1 MVMKPASPL
10 SAIRAV
16 AFDFDGVF
24 TDNRVLVSQ
33 SGEEFVF
40 CDRGDGMAIEFLRAA
55 GVHLVIISK
64 EPNPVVSAR
73 ARKLSLDVHQG
84 IEDKLPILRDWL
96 TKIGVDASEA
106 AYMGND
112 VNDVECLRHCGLAV
126 VPSDS
131 HATAIAVAD
140 LVLTKPGGRG
150 AIREFADALIAARG
164 GSVR

>member
-1 MVMKPASPL
+1 MTTPSSL
-10 SAIRAV
+10 TAIRAI

-40 CDRGDGMAIEFLRAA
+40 CDRGDGMAIEFLRKA
-55 GVHLVIISK
+55 GIHLVIISK
-64 EPNPVVSAR
+64 EPNPVVTAR

-84 IEDKLPILRDWL
+84 IEDKLPIFRDWL
-96 TKIGVDASEA
+96 ARIGVPASAA

-112 VNDVECLRHCGLAV
+112 VNDVECLQHAGLAV

-131 HATAIAVAD
+131 HSSAIAVAD
-140 LVLTKPGGRG
+140 LVLTRPGGRG
-150 AIREFADALIAARG
+150 AIREFADALVAAQRR
-164 GSVR
+164 SVR

>member
-1 MVMKPASPL
+1 MTRKIDEIVTDEHIARYRHEGCVRVERVFD
-10 SAIRAV
+10 SATCTNLAAALNEALR
-16 AFDFDGVF
+16 AFDAG
-24 TDNRVLVSQ
+24 TLQ
-33 SGEEFVF
+33 
-40 CDRGDGMAIEFLRAA
+40 RAA
-55 GVHLVIISK
+55 DASSHQNPPTVHRGEGQVQLR
-64 EPNPVVSAR
+64 NFAQ
-73 ARKLSLDVHQG
+73 H
-84 IEDKLPILRDWL
+84 LPILRDWL
-96 TKIGVDASEA
+96 AKIGVDASQA

>member
-1 MVMKPASPL
+1 MTSVASL
-10 SAIRAV
+10 AAIRAV

-40 CDRGDGMAIEFLRAA
+40 CDRGDGMAIEFLRSA
-55 GVHLVIISK
+55 GIHLVIISK

-73 ARKLSLDVHQG
+73 ARKLSLEVHQG
-84 IEDKLPILRDWL
+84 IDDKLPIFRQWL
-96 TKIGVDASEA
+96 TTKGVDAREC

-112 VNDVECLRHCGLAV
+112 VNDVECLRHAGLAV

-131 HATAIAVAD
+131 HPTAIAVAD
-140 LVLTKPGGRG
+140 MVLTKPGGRG
-150 AIREFADALIAARG
+150 AIREFADALIAARS